1 MEGSPL
7 MKVSEALRTI
17 VCEGLAVDDFKVFN
31 CGTPWEFIVVPT
43 IPQGERILRRD
54 GREFVGKSLLSRFV
68 RESLYR
74 QDEILWALR
83 DKKSGG
89 VEFLGVI
96 VSGGILSETWL
107 FNLKKSQGRKNLQ
120 RLEIFLQKK
129 LAELKEENEFLAIKE
144 WKEFCLQEEKE

>member
-17 VCEGLAVDDFKVFN
+17 VSKGLAVDDFKVIN
-31 CGTPWEFIVVPT
+31 RGTPQEFFIVPT
-43 IPQGERILRRD
+43 IPWGEEILRRD
-54 GREFVGKSLLSRFV
+54 GKRFMGKSLLSKFV
-68 RESLYR
+68 KESLYR
-74 QDEILWALR
+74 QDEILWANR
-83 DKKSGG
+83 EKKSGG

-107 FNLKKSQGRKNLQ
+107 FNLKKSQGRENLQ

>member
-1 MEGSPL
+1 MI
-7 MKVSEALRTI
+7 KVSEALRTI
-17 VCEGLAVDDFKVFN
+17 VSKGLAVDDFKVFN
-31 CGTPWEFIVVPT
+31 RGTPQEFFIVPT
-43 IPQGERILRRD
+43 IPWGEEILRRD
-54 GREFVGKSLLSRFV
+54 GKRLRGRSLLSKFV
-68 RESLYR
+68 KESLYR

-83 DKKSGG
+83 KKKSS
-89 VEFLGVI
+89 VELLGVI

-107 FNLKKSQGRKNLQ
+107 FNLKKSQGRENLR

>member
-17 VCEGLAVDDFKVFN
+17 VSKGLAVDDFKVIN
-31 CGTPWEFIVVPT
+31 RGTPQEFLIVPT
-43 IPQGERILRRD
+43 IPWGEEILRRD
-54 GREFVGKSLLSRFV
+54 GKRFRGRSLLSKFV
-68 RESLYR
+68 KESLYR

-83 DKKSGG
+83 KKKSS

-107 FNLKKSQGRKNLQ
+107 FNLKKSQGRENLQ

>member
-1 MEGSPL
+1 MIKL
-7 MKVSEALRTI
+7 SEALRTVI
-17 VCEGLAVDDFKVFN
+17 SEGLAVDDFKVFN
-31 CGTPWEFIVVPT
+31 CGTSWEFFVVPT
-43 IPQGERILRRD
+43 IPFGEKVLRRD
-54 GREFVGKSLLSRFV
+54 GREFVGRSLLSRFV

-83 DKKSGG
+83 EKKSGG

-107 FNLKKSQGRKNLQ
+107 FNLKKSQGRENLR

-129 LAELKEENEFLAIKE
+129 LDEMREENEFLAIKE
-144 WKEFCLQEEKE
+144 WKEFILQEEK

>member
-1 MEGSPL
+1 MI
-7 MKVSEALRTI
+7 KVSQALRTI
-17 VCEGLAVDDFKVFN
+17 VSKGLAVDDFKVIN
-31 CGTPWEFIVVPT
+31 RGTPQEFLIVPT
-43 IPQGERILRRD
+43 IPWGEEILRRD
-54 GREFVGKSLLSRFV
+54 GKRFIGRSLLSKFV
-68 RESLYR
+68 KESLYR

-83 DKKSGG
+83 EKKSGG

-107 FNLKKSQGRKNLQ
+107 FNLKKSQGRENLQ